1 VVKAGC
7 NSNSQGGEGG
17 SQGSD
22 AGRGSAAII
31 QGGSG
36 VGGDGA
42 SAAVESFGAAEGVAA
57 VEAASPKS
65 KAVAGV
71 SKAYQALTSAASG
84 ALRLEVKAGPSD
96 DDGVCEVFMNEH
108 KTPRFFLLK
117 KKNGNTRILLVRVNS
132 PLNLNRA
139 TCGLHVQV
147 TRMRC
152 CRTWYHV
159 SCLFAHEAAMRST
172 LLRCPICRDTTTYPR
187 QVRQVRR
194 DMAQK
199 EAAETERAKKEAKL
213 ATWLAKQKAAQDSK
227 GEEDG
232 SGEASE
238 VAGKGGT
245 EKGEEPARWVDSDE
259 GSSAEAPGAKRAKLT
274 PSKGG
279 D

>member
-1 VVKAGC
+1 
-7 NSNSQGGEGG
+7 
-17 SQGSD
+17 
-22 AGRGSAAII
+22 
-31 QGGSG
+31 
-36 VGGDGA
+36 
-42 SAAVESFGAAEGVAA
+42 
-57 VEAASPKS
+57 
-65 KAVAGV
+65 
-71 SKAYQALTSAASG
+71 
-84 ALRLEVKAGPSD
+84 
-96 DDGVCEVFMNEH
+96 
-108 KTPRFFLLK
+108 
-117 KKNGNTRILLVRVNS
+117 
-132 PLNLNRA
+132 
-139 TCGLHVQV
+139 
-147 TRMRC
+147 
-152 CRTWYHV
+152 
-159 SCLFAHEAAMRST
+159 MRST

-232 SGEASE
+232 SSEASE